1 MKLQLDI
8 VVHYNIVCE
17 MLNMSYRIR
26 TNSFHQI
33 KKKEHKVTPPKMD
46 NLKTDSNIDLCHHS
60 IQEDQY
66 SFELKR
72 AGERDY
78 ETFTKNCEE

>member
-1 MKLQLDI
+1 MQLQLDM
-8 VVHYNIVCE
+8 VVDYNIVYE
-17 MLNMSYRIR
+17 MLTHELQNKDEFVPS
-26 TNSFHQI
+26 N
-33 KKKEHKVTPPKMD
+33 KNKEHKVTPPKMD

-60 IQEDQY
+60 IQEDQQ

-78 ETFTKNCEE
+78 ETFTKNCE

>member
-1 MKLQLDI
+1 
-8 VVHYNIVCE
+8 
-17 MLNMSYRIR
+17 
-26 TNSFHQI
+26 
-33 KKKEHKVTPPKMD
+33 MD